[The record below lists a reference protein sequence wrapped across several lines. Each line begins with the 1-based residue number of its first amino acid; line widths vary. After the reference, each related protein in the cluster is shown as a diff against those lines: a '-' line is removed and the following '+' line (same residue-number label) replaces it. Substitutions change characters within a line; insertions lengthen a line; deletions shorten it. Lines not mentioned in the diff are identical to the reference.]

1 MWEADTKGT
10 VGLAVLQL
18 VSAVGLASVLVLVRS
33 SLTALE
39 AAGGSGFRAASIPA
53 ALAIVVLGSAAGMV
67 RAVSTRIQRMLTVKV
82 DRHATAIVLRSAVQ
96 AELSEFEDSAF
107 HDRLQRAVFASRS
120 RLTMLVTATVAIGQA
135 VLAAVA
141 VAGTFA
147 SMAWWLLPVATVSA
161 IPVLKAARDDRN
173 SRHKLHHALSEN
185 RRRREYLER
194 LLTGR
199 DEAKEIRSLRLGRVL
214 RDRWD
219 AAYRQEIQGH
229 SAANRRYMWGS
240 LGARAAAD
248 VVVLAVVGG
257 GIWLV
262 AVSVI
267 DLATVA
273 AALTGLWFLSTRAQM
288 LGGLLSGIGESI
300 LYLED
305 LRAFTAVPPRETA
318 PPRIAMGTVQADQVS
333 FAYPGTDRP
342 VLRDVTVVVKPG
354 EVIALVGA
362 NGSGKTTLA
371 KILAG
376 LYQPDDGSVLLDGTP
391 VTDIRVLRDLSA
403 VVFQDFVRYKLPA
416 IDNVTFGRPEAPVDA
431 ERAQRALAQ
440 AGADAFVASLPAG
453 AQTILG
459 KEFACG
465 ADLSGGQW
473 QRLAIARAFYRDRP
487 FVILDEPTAAL
498 DPKAEDDLFARIRN
512 LFANRAVLMIS
523 HRFSSVR
530 HADRIYVMEAGRVI
544 EEGTH
549 ESLMARHG
557 TYAQLF
563 TIQARSYR

>member
-1 MWEADTKGT
+1 M
-10 VGLAVLQL
+10 AVLQL

-39 AAGGSGFRAASIPA
+39 TAGGSGFRAASIPA

-67 RAVSTRIQRMLTVKV
+67 RAVSTRIQRMVTVKV
-82 DRHATAIVLRSAVQ
+82 DRHATAIVLRSAMQ

-120 RLTMLVTATVAIGQA
+120 RLAMLVTATVAIGQA

-141 VAGTFA
+141 VTGTFM
-147 SMAWWLLPVATVSA
+147 SMAWWLLPVAAVSA
-161 IPVLKAARDDRN
+161 LPVLKAARDDRN
-173 SRHKLHHALSEN
+173 SRHELHHALSEN

-199 DEAKEIRSLRLGRVL
+199 DEAKEIRALRLGQVL
-214 RDRWD
+214 HDRWD
-219 AAYRQEIQGH
+219 AAYRQEIHGH
-229 SAANRRYMWGS
+229 SATNRRYMWGS
-240 LGARAAAD
+240 LRARAAAD
-248 VVVLAVVGG
+248 GLVLAVVGG

-262 AVSVI
+262 AASVL

-273 AALTGLWFLSTRAQM
+273 AALMGLWFLSTRAQM

-305 LRAFTAVPPRETA
+305 LRAFTAVSPRETA
-318 PPRIAMGTVQADQVS
+318 HPRMAMGTVQADQVS

-342 VLRDVTVVVKPG
+342 VLRDVTVTVKPG

-371 KILAG
+371 KIFAG
-376 LYQPDDGSVLLDGTP
+376 LYQPDHGSVLLDGTP
-391 VTDIRVLRDLSA
+391 VTDTRTLRDLSA

-416 IDNVTFGRPEAPVDA
+416 IDNVTFGQPDAPVDTD
-431 ERAQRALAQ
+431 RAQRALAQ

-459 KEFACG
+459 KEFANG

-473 QRLAIARAFYRDRP
+473 QRLAIARTFYRDAP
-487 FVILDEPTAAL
+487 FIILDEPTAAL
-498 DPKAEDDLFARIRN
+498 DPKAEDDLFARVKN
-512 LFANRAVLMIS
+512 LFADRAVLMIS

-530 HADRIYVMEAGRVI
+530 HADRIYVMEEGSVT

-549 ESLMARHG
+549 ESLMARRG

-563 TIQARSYR
+563 TIQARPYR